1 MHPFFW
7 LNLLTAVIAGSL
19 SIVVGRRRSALGS
32 QPFAFL
38 MAGVAVWSLA
48 YGLELASTSFAT
60 MRWWLWVGYLGIATA
75 PVSWFLFALQYAG
88 YRTRLTRPRVAALFL
103 IPGVTI
109 LLNATNG
116 LHGLY
121 YRRMAVDRS
130 GPFPLLDLA
139 PGPWYWVHLST
150 SLLLL
155 VAGSVVLLQLGRHT
169 ARPYH
174 GQIAT
179 SLAGAG
185 IAILVTI
192 AYQVGLRPYGHVDLT
207 PIALTLSGALFAY
220 SLLRHGLFDLT
231 PVARTHLFAQL
242 ADAVLVL
249 DVRDRVVDSNPVA
262 QRWLGVAIGANLP
275 PVLQA
280 VAHEPGSPLAARIA
294 LDGPTSRV
302 VESRLS
308 PLLDRGG
315 QVIGRILILHDVT
328 ARVALECEREQLIR
342 RLTAQQQALGA
353 SIQAREQAERAA
365 RAEADFALQVMQTM
379 GEGLTIVDAEGHFT
393 FVNDAYARLI
403 GSTPA
408 ALVGRSPFEMSAAT
422 DYATLQA
429 AGAARA
435 RGEGSTYL
443 SQLRRTDGSL
453 VDVQITAT
461 PRYIDSQC
469 VGSVAVITDLRARLA
484 AEAERLRLERQLL
497 EAQRLE
503 SIGTLAGGVA
513 HDFNNLLMAV
523 LGHAE
528 LLRLDLPPDSPLG
541 PSVQQ
546 IMAGVNQAAELTRQL
561 LAYAGRGQVT
571 RQPVRLNDLI
581 AELGGL
587 LHAVIPPAAQLR
599 YQLAPALPPVIAD
612 PTQLRQVLLNLLT
625 NAAEAVGPA
634 GGQITVST
642 QPVTLHTSAVGPP
655 GAEALAP
662 GAYIQ
667 LTVGDTGS
675 GMDAATQARMFE
687 PFYSTK
693 FTGRGLGLAAVQGI
707 VRSHGGAIHVTS
719 APGAGTAV
727 VVWLPACEA
736 PVPVAAPRAAEGTA
750 AVAGTVL
757 MIDDEAPVRAVTRRL
772 LEHLGMRVLEAEG
785 GAQGL
790 ALLADHAGL
799 ITAVLLDLTMPEMG
813 GVEVARQLAQRAPHI
828 PVIVMSGYSAEEVE
842 QQMGRLPLAG
852 RLQKPFTL
860 QSLRACL
867 AALTPA
873 AAKRG

>member
-1 MHPFFW
+1 MSMSTNAPIAVSLFSILKSQLGERVTPF
-7 LNLLTAVIAGSL
+7 
-19 SIVVGRRRSALGS
+19 
-32 QPFAFL
+32 Q
-38 MAGVAVWSLA
+38 
-48 YGLELASTSFAT
+48 AT
-60 MRWWLWVGYLGIATA
+60 K
-75 PVSWFLFALQYAG
+75 
-88 YRTRLTRPRVAALFL
+88 
-103 IPGVTI
+103 
-109 LLNATNG
+109 
-116 LHGLY
+116 
-121 YRRMAVDRS
+121 
-130 GPFPLLDLA
+130 
-139 PGPWYWVHLST
+139 T
-150 SLLLL
+150 SL
-155 VAGSVVLLQLGRHT
+155 
-169 ARPYH
+169 
-174 GQIAT
+174 
-179 SLAGAG
+179 
-185 IAILVTI
+185 
-192 AYQVGLRPYGHVDLT
+192 VD
-207 PIALTLSGALFAY
+207 ISHSFE
-220 SLLRHGLFDLT
+220 
-231 PVARTHLFAQL
+231 
-242 ADAVLVL
+242 DAVLVHRLPSVVFTGFQESSYWKQETERYLKLAGIASQICIFAGGTPSVPEEKHIAVTLRGEDPLRQEWFLLILCTQFSVVISGL
-249 DVRDRVVDSNPVA
+249 DNQRPFTEEATRSFETILSFEPAVINAALDYILPVVDRYRPDRAAELRAATA
-262 QRWLGVAIGANLP
+262 QFPPRDPDGAIATELMISIFNHMQRRSDQRAELIHD
-275 PVLQA
+275 L
-280 VAHEPGSPLAARIA
+280 
-294 LDGPTSRV
+294 
-302 VESRLS
+302 VEL
-308 PLLDRGG
+308 
-315 QVIGRILILHDVT
+315 
-328 ARVALECEREQLIR
+328 REQLII

-408 ALVGRSPFEMSAAT
+408 ALVGRSPFEMSPAT

-443 SQLRRTDGSL
+443 SQLRRADGSL
-453 VDVQITAT
+453 VDVQITGT
-461 PRYIDSQC
+461 PRYIDGQC

-581 AELGGL
+581 AELGRL